1 MFLGF
6 YNYTVVLTYLS
17 LCISTL
23 GIFLASMGDIKMSVL
38 CLMLSGFCD
47 MFDGKVAST
56 RERTKEEKRFGVQ
69 IDSLCD
75 LICFGVL
82 PIMICYQFRMG
93 AKEYICAA
101 TIYLLAALIRLSYFN
116 VMEEQRQDTTTEAR
130 KYYQGLPVTT
140 IALILPLAYLII
152 LTVKTNVTFLYSIVL
167 VLVAIMFLV
176 PFNLKKLSTRGM
188 VIMAMAGFCE
198 FIMIV
203 FKGI

>member
-1 MFLGF
+1 MLLGF

-23 GIFLASMGDIKMSVL
+23 GIFIASMGNIKVAIV

-56 RERTKEEKRFGVQ
+56 MDRTKDEKRFGIQ

-82 PIMICYQFRMG
+82 PIMICYQMRIG
-93 AKEYICAA
+93 SKEYICAA
-101 TIYLLAALIRLSYFN
+101 TVYLLAALIRLSYFN
-116 VMEEQRQDTTTEAR
+116 VMEEQRQDTTTEKR

-140 IALILPLAYLII
+140 IALILPLAFII
-152 LTVKTNVTFLYSIVL
+152 LRTNFAYLYSVL
-167 VLVAIMFLV
+167 LALVAVLFLV
-176 PFNLKKLSTRGM
+176 PFNLRKLSTKGM
-188 VIMAMAGFCE
+188 VAMTMLGFSE
-198 FIMIV
+198 FIAILIR
-203 FKGI
+203 GI